1 MIETII
7 DHIIM
12 EDHFLDTIT
21 SVMAIEGED
30 SKLPCHIK
38 RFPSGTDR
46 AKLIMWFRNGS
57 ETPFYT

>member
-1 MIETII
+1 
-7 DHIIM
+7 M
-12 EDHFLDTIT
+12 EKHFLDTIT

-30 SKLPCHIK
+30 SNLPCHIK

-46 AKLIMWFRNGS
+46 AKLIVWFKNES